1 MTSPAN
7 AGTAKPRSTT
17 EDGSGTADVTVALI
31 DDTPPL
37 VGGALRLRR
46 PGRLVSAETIVK
58 SNPSRFCDSGEL
70 NCTNALLLVD
80 EIAPD
85 IVPLKVIESDVA
97 VFVTTKVK
105 VSLTVTGV
113 LEFDDVVN
121 VPRLTFAG
129 GVVGIVGNA
138 DVYATMVVPSALVN
152 VDVPDEKN
160 VSVARKVIEP
170 ACELVAQRSAPH
182 SAAPKIQVFLRPMTS
197 CLLKLNRTVE
207 IRCPAASFGETQASN
222 RNLSNQTSAP
232 LVPQSLAT
240 CRRHH
245 ITSRYL
251 FYGKNNRRCCLF
263 ATLSEF
269 LLRFG
274 APFV

>member
-17 EDGSGTADVTVALI
+17 EDGSGTDVTVAAI
-31 DDTPPL
+31 VDTPPL

-46 PGRLVSAETIVK
+46 PGRLVSADTILK
-58 SNPSRFCDSGEL
+58 SNPSRVCDSGEL
-70 NCTNALLLVD
+70 NCTNALLLED

-85 IVPLKVIESDVA
+85 IVPVKVMKSDVA
-97 VFVTTKVK
+97 VFVTVKVK

-113 LEFDDVVN
+113 AEDDVVVN

-129 GVVGIVGNA
+129 GVVGAVGNA

-152 VDVPDEKN
+152 VDVFDEAN

-170 ACELVAQRSAPH
+170 ACASAPQS
-182 SAAPKIQVFLRPMTS
+182 SAAQIAAHKIRIFRHPMTS

-207 IRCPAASFGETQASN
+207 IRCPAASFGEAQASKSELVKPD
-222 RNLSNQTSAP
+222 LSAACSAKSGDLSAP
-232 LVPQSLAT
+232 LYYPALSL
-240 CRRHH
+240 
-245 ITSRYL
+245 
-251 FYGKNNRRCCLF
+251 YGKNNHRCCLF

-274 APFV
+274 TPFV